1 MQTTSEQKKGI
12 VGTVIFHLLLMLALF
27 LLVLRTP
34 LPLPG
39 EQGVEIRMGNSD
51 EGTYSEYFDQSSV
64 SSPVSTPSS
73 QAQEEEIVTQS
84 EEETVA
90 IETQTKPQPQQKPQ
104 DQPITNPDPNPEP
117 KSDPKPTVDPRA
129 LYPGSNTNTSGGGT
143 GSSGDYGRPD
153 GTSPTGDLT
162 GGGQGSGQGS
172 GSGTG
177 QGSGSGDG
185 QGRDYFLNNREV
197 KYLKKPSYNSGESGR
212 VVVEIRVDRD
222 GNVVSARAGARVPEP
237 HNMGTTTSDPNLLQQ
252 AKEAALQ
259 SKFSKDDRA
268 AEQQTGYIVY
278 NFIKQGE

>member
-12 VGTVIFHLLLMLALF
+12 VGTIIFHLLLMIMLLF
-27 LLVLRTP
+27 LALRTP

-39 EQGVEIRMGNSD
+39 EEGVEIRMGNSD
-51 EGTYSEYFDQSSV
+51 EGTFSEYVEQISSSSV
-64 SSPVSTPSS
+64 PVTPSS
-73 QAQEEEIVTQS
+73 QAQEEIVTQS

-90 IETQTKPQPQQKPQ
+90 IETSTKPQSQSKPEEK
-104 DQPITNPDPNPEP
+104 PITKPDPKP
-117 KSDPKPTVDPRA
+117 DPKPTVDPRA

-143 GSSGDYGRPD
+143 GISGDYGRPD
-153 GTSPTGDLT
+153 GTSTTGDLT

-172 GSGTG
+172 GTGVG
-177 QGSGSGDG
+177 QGSGSGTG
-185 QGRDYFLNNREV
+185 QGHDYFLRGREI
-197 KYLKKPSYNSGESGR
+197 KSLKKPAYNSGEQGR

-259 SKFSKDDRA
+259 SKFSKDDKA
-268 AEQQTGYIVY
+268 TEQQIGYIVY
-278 NFIKQGE
+278 NFVKQGE